1 MFMEEVNKAQHL
13 PPPGFEPYP
22 AVSPFMTLLGPMYA
36 HKEESHG
43 ITIGLEIREYHLN
56 HQGIV
61 HGGVAATLADN
72 AMGYQASQAVGG
84 PVATV
89 NLAVDYLAGI
99 RAGDWLEIRSRIDRQ
114 GKRMLFLA
122 CMGTVG
128 DRLVFRA
135 HAVFSAVRR

>member
-1 MFMEEVNKAQHL
+1 MEEISKTKHF

-22 AVSPFMTLLGPMYA
+22 AVSPFMALLGPIYA
-36 HKEESHG
+36 FKEDGHG
-43 ITIGLEIREYHLN
+43 ITIGLVALERHLN

-72 AMGYQASQAVGG
+72 AMGYQASQSLGG

-89 NLAVDYLAGI
+89 NLAVDYLAAI

-128 DRLVFRA
+128 DRPVFRA

>member
-1 MFMEEVNKAQHL
+1 MEEISKTKHF

-22 AVSPFMTLLGPMYA
+22 AISPFMALLGPMYA
-36 HKEESHG
+36 HKEGGHG
-43 ITIGLEIREYHLN
+43 ITIGLVVQDCHLN

-72 AMGYQASQAVGG
+72 AMGYQASQSLGG

-89 NLAVDYLAGI
+89 NLAVDYLASI
-99 RAGDWLEIRSRIDRQ
+99 RAGDWLEVRSRIDRQ

-128 DRLVFRA
+128 ERLVFRA

>member
-1 MFMEEVNKAQHL
+1 MEEISNTRHV

-22 AVSPFMTLLGPMYA
+22 AISPFMALLGPMYA
-36 HKEESHG
+36 HKEGDHN
-43 ITIGLEIREYHLN
+43 ITVGLFVQEHHLN
-56 HQGIV
+56 HQEIV

-72 AMGYQASQAVGG
+72 AMGYQASHALGG

-89 NLAVDYLAGI
+89 NLAVDYLASI
-99 RAGDWLEIRSRIDRQ
+99 RAGDWLEVRSRIDRQ

-135 HAVFSAVRR
+135 HAVFSAVRRRP